1 MQENTCLFFFY
12 IFPKQ
17 ICRIFKKDTL
27 LYFFFPT
34 ESLSKEQYISQRFY
48 TYRIKAQKRK
58 SKFLKN
64 AFLEMGCKGI
74 SI

>member
-1 MQENTCLFFFY
+1 MQENTCLVFLIYFQNRYVEFSR
-12 IFPKQ
+12 K
-17 ICRIFKKDTL
+17 TH
-27 LYFFFPT
+27 YFFFPT